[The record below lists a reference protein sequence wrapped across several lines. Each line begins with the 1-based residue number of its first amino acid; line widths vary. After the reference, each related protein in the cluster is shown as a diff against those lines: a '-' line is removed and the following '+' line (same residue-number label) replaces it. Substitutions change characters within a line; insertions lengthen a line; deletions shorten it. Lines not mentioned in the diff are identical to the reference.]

1 MKHLFLLLGFLAS
14 QGLYGQDAVVTNESL
29 LVGSYSITNEMFA
42 YVKSGNNP
50 IHGIT
55 IVLKGEPAAN
65 GSTVMAAEIN
75 FFDAGD
81 QRLNQKPAFDK
92 NARQIVAN
100 YPVEAFPGILEMI
113 KMKQKKKTLLSFN
126 FSSDAQQNAVR
137 AFFKLEEAN

>member
-1 MKHLFLLLGFLAS
+1 M
-14 QGLYGQDAVVTNESL
+14 AVVTNESL
-29 LVGSYSITNEMFA
+29 LVRNYSITNEMFA
-42 YVKSGNNP
+42 FVKSGNNP

-55 IVLKGEPAAN
+55 IVLKGEPATS
-65 GSTVMAAEIN
+65 GSTVISAEIN
-75 FFDAGD
+75 FFDSGD

-92 NARQIVAN
+92 TTRQIVAN
-100 YPVEAFPGILEMI
+100 YPIEAFSGILEMI